1 MLPILSDSQIK
12 SAIQLLLPYIRTK
25 RLQKFVNVLSNRSNA
40 VQVVLENLKH
50 PLNGAACL
58 RTADGFGI
66 QNVHFIQ
73 SRFKN
78 NVDKVSTGVNKWI
91 NIHHHRD
98 IASCVETLKRG
109 SYTLVG
115 ISQDSKHTSSSSNH
129 VQLSDLISEI
139 VAVSDSTTDF
149 VSKTPAR
156 RPLDFITQIKLPAPS
171 AKIALILGNETGQIS
186 NKLSNCCDYHFK
198 VNPSNSQLAQD
209 LNLNLA
215 SVLTILNQSKIL
227 RAYPDSQTIACLSD
241 FKDKIFFSTNELEC
255 LNNTK
260 HPLTV
265 SEKNKILLCWLVKT
279 TPHSKKILK
288 YHNIIDS

>member
-66 QNVHFIQ
+66 QNFHFIQ
-73 SRFKN
+73 SSFKN

-91 NIHHHRD
+91 NIHHHRN
-98 IASCVETLKRG
+98 IESCVEYLKRG

-115 ISQDSKHTSSSSNH
+115 ISQDSKHTPSSSNH
-129 VQLSDLISEI
+129 VQLSDVI
-139 VAVSDSTTDF
+139 SDSTTDF
-149 VSKTPAR
+149 ITGVK
-156 RPLDFITQIKLPAPS
+156 PLTPS

-198 VNPSNSQLAQD
+198 VNSSNSQLAQD

-215 SVLTILNQSKIL
+215 SALTILNQSKIL
-227 RAYPDSQTIACLSD
+227 RVYPDSQTIACLSD
-241 FKDKIFFSTNELEC
+241 FKDKIFFSTNELEP

-265 SEKNKILLCWLVKT
+265 SEKNIILLCWLVKT

-288 YHNIIDS
+288 YHNIIGS